1 MKKALATRLYWG
13 FSAAVILVI
22 AVGVSAYQAQKR
34 EEYYRLWVTNTYQS
48 IDKAKSLNITIAQMR
63 KAQWSY
69 YLNGKPSY
77 LIPYQ
82 QALPGIPTTIDEL
95 EIAVADKPVLV
106 RYVDSIDQA
115 TKRLLDFWENV
126 KNNATLAKG
135 YADVISPQIED
146 NINVIYANIDRL
158 ILGEENLLA
167 QREAEDKTAD
177 RQAEEVLVG
186 GILLVL
192 IVVFVLIYFIL
203 HEFRN
208 RSSAE
213 ADLQKSIT
221 EIKGLVED
229 ADKRNWQLTGITKIT
244 DGMHAAYSLS
254 GLINNIIKNLADYM
268 GLPAAVFYLFD
279 EDTQTLSVKGS
290 AGAVVKEDV
299 AFKPSQLP
307 GGLPGIKEVKI
318 IKQVPVNF
326 WEVHSAMGNAK
337 PVEIAFI
344 GLYIGR
350 ELKGV
355 VELASF
361 TGFSREHIELLRAV
375 LDNMAVSLH
384 AAQTRERVIRLLEQ
398 VQEQKETLENQQEEL
413 RLSNEELTRQAEIL
427 QASEEEM
434 KLQEQELRHINAE
447 LEEKNEAVEMAR
459 RALQENAKELDAV
472 SRYKSEFLANMSHEL
487 RTPLNSILILARL
500 LADNKQQNLTGK
512 QAEYAGIIHKS
523 GNELLSL
530 INDILDLSKIES
542 GKVEV
547 HPERTSAENIAE
559 NITPQ
564 FRVLADEKKINFIT
578 QIDAD
583 VPGFVVT
590 DRPKLEQVIKNLL
603 SNAFKF
609 TPPSGTVTLQF
620 SAAGAVGLRTNFLPS
635 AAGILAISVTDTGI
649 GISSEKQRLIFE
661 AFQQADGST
670 SRKYGGTGLGLSIS
684 KELVR
689 LLGGEIHVTSQV
701 GEGSTFTVL
710 VPQQWAFIAGDK
722 TKEPMSAAP
731 ARVYA
736 QQMVKDDRDDIE
748 PGDKVM
754 LIVEDDIKFA
764 SILRDFARNRQYK
777 TVIALS
783 GDEGLMSASKYV
795 PAAIILDIQLP
806 VLDGWSVLKALKKN
820 NKLSHIPVHIISSMD
835 TPNGH
840 TEGALAYLKK
850 PVDGVGLEKAFDD
863 ISNYLASNIKKV
875 LFFSDGH
882 LNAED
887 LQQLLFLNKI
897 TAKSKFV
904 TTKEEAFE
912 ALRKKKYDCIIVDIG
927 ENIYEGIEQLNSLH
941 ESGCLAET
949 PLIIYLDKDISQ
961 EDEWKLKKFSSV
973 VIRHSEHARQRL
985 IDELELFLYRI
996 QQSQKTNSGMGRSV
1010 MGDDLLAGKK
1020 ILIVDDDMRNVFA
1033 LTVALDEHKMKV
1045 CTANDGKEALA
1056 VLAKNKDTA
1065 IVLMDIMMPEMDGY
1079 EAIRQIRNTM
1089 KLDKLPII
1097 ALTAKAMQGDQEK
1110 SIEAGASDYIAKPVD
1125 INKVL
1130 SVLRVWLAQ

>member
-1 MKKALATRLYWG
+1 
-13 FSAAVILVI
+13 
-22 AVGVSAYQAQKR
+22 
-34 EEYYRLWVTNTYQS
+34 
-48 IDKAKSLNITIAQMR
+48 
-63 KAQWSY
+63 
-69 YLNGKPSY
+69 
-77 LIPYQ
+77 
-82 QALPGIPTTIDEL
+82 
-95 EIAVADKPVLV
+95 
-106 RYVDSIDQA
+106 
-115 TKRLLDFWENV
+115 
-126 KNNATLAKG
+126 
-135 YADVISPQIED
+135 
-146 NINVIYANIDRL
+146 
-158 ILGEENLLA
+158 
-167 QREAEDKTAD
+167 
-177 RQAEEVLVG
+177 
-186 GILLVL
+186 
-192 IVVFVLIYFIL
+192 
-203 HEFRN
+203 
-208 RSSAE
+208 
-213 ADLQKSIT
+213 
-221 EIKGLVED
+221 
-229 ADKRNWQLTGITKIT
+229 
-244 DGMHAAYSLS
+244 
-254 GLINNIIKNLADYM
+254 
-268 GLPAAVFYLFD
+268 
-279 EDTQTLSVKGS
+279 
-290 AGAVVKEDV
+290 
-299 AFKPSQLP
+299 
-307 GGLPGIKEVKI
+307 
-318 IKQVPVNF
+318 
-326 WEVHSAMGNAK
+326 
-337 PVEIAFI
+337 
-344 GLYIGR
+344 
-350 ELKGV
+350 
-355 VELASF
+355 
-361 TGFSREHIELLRAV
+361 
-375 LDNMAVSLH
+375 
-384 AAQTRERVIRLLEQ
+384 
-398 VQEQKETLENQQEEL
+398 
-413 RLSNEELTRQAEIL
+413 
-427 QASEEEM
+427 
-434 KLQEQELRHINAE
+434 
-447 LEEKNEAVEMAR
+447 
-459 RALQENAKELDAV
+459 
-472 SRYKSEFLANMSHEL
+472 
-487 RTPLNSILILARL
+487 
-500 LADNKQQNLTGK
+500 
-512 QAEYAGIIHKS
+512 
-523 GNELLSL
+523 
-530 INDILDLSKIES
+530 
-542 GKVEV
+542 
-547 HPERTSAENIAE
+547 
-559 NITPQ
+559 
-564 FRVLADEKKINFIT
+564 
-578 QIDAD
+578 
-583 VPGFVVT
+583 
-590 DRPKLEQVIKNLL
+590 
-603 SNAFKF
+603 
-609 TPPSGTVTLQF
+609 
-620 SAAGAVGLRTNFLPS
+620 
-635 AAGILAISVTDTGI
+635 
-649 GISSEKQRLIFE
+649 
-661 AFQQADGST
+661 
-670 SRKYGGTGLGLSIS
+670 
-684 KELVR
+684 
-689 LLGGEIHVTSQV
+689 
-701 GEGSTFTVL
+701 VL
-710 VPQQWAFIAGDK
+710 VPQQWAFITGEK